1 VAAVKKRVLKVK
13 EEARTG
19 ERIVRAWFDTV
30 INPLLQGLKVEEAR
44 LQQRNWTWQY
54 RLGRL
59 ESIRRIEEMVPR
71 LAIDNL
77 EQFLSHNA
85 LLKAGFRLHD
95 EQRMQLQVACQKLQ
109 SKIESSP
116 ELQVK
121 YQHATS
127 NHSLEELDVH
137 LDQLFSN
144 VPLNERL
151 SLLAEYIINETPEL
165 PSYFTLSPL
174 WNTSREEF
182 VGILDLPTIRPYA
195 YQTKRTG
202 ETLLRTVDR
211 LIKLL
216 KVRRE
221 QLSTKYDLPYVTADI
236 LHAD

>member
-1 VAAVKKRVLKVK
+1 MAVEKKRVLKVK
-13 EEARTG
+13 EEPEIR

-30 INPLLQGLKVEEAR
+30 INPLLQGLKAEKAR

-71 LAIDNL
+71 LATDNL

-85 LLKAGFRLHD
+85 PLKWGFREHD
-95 EQRMQLQVACQKLQ
+95 EQRMQLEVACQKLQ
-109 SKIESSP
+109 SKIESLP
-116 ELQVK
+116 ELQVT
-121 YQHATS
+121 YQRATS
-127 NHSLEELDVH
+127 NHSLEDLDVH

-144 VPLNERL
+144 LPLNEHL
-151 SLLAEYIINETPEL
+151 TLLTEYIVNETPKL

-174 WNTSREEF
+174 WNKYRGEF
-182 VGILDLPTIRPYA
+182 MAILNLPKIKPQA
-195 YQTKRTG
+195 YQTKMAG
-202 ETLLRTVDR
+202 EALLRTVDR

-221 QLSTKYDLPYVTADI
+221 QLSTTYDLPYVTADI
-236 LHAD
+236 LHPD